1 MQIWFNNDLSI
12 TNCNTQICYRYLISK
27 YFSIVLSGIFV
38 LFYIHVNDITNLLY
52 YLMLKINEKILANT
66 ALKEI

>member
-1 MQIWFNNDLSI
+1 M
-12 TNCNTQICYRYLISK
+12 ISK

>member
-1 MQIWFNNDLSI
+1 MTLVLLIVI
-12 TNCNTQICYRYLISK
+12 QICYRCLISK